1 MNSKLFLR
9 GLSAFIIVSVI
20 PVNFVYARSQLV
32 FRKNVITKKLGD
44 IRSDEAGTL
53 KVYKV
58 YTTDNKAKIEEVGGN
73 RYSILRMD
81 LQNLWR
87 VNVMRREYRELTFI
101 RLQALSGQQ
110 DIMRSQI
117 QPLLDFG
124 VTTARRDF
132 YSSTNSMQDM
142 TRNFMRQMMEQ
153 QLQVALKNIGVPAD
167 NKQKKTNKIKKPA
180 LVTTQVTDEYETI
193 LGYKCRRVNILEDKD
208 IVVSAWITSDIDAG
222 RNFMTKV
229 QYLENFQDSAA
240 NEIKKIKGFP
250 MKLYYRIDVF
260 LEGSDIITKRGI
272 LEQVTEI
279 SSNEVF
285 NDSIFELPS
294 GYKKVV
300 SE

>member
-1 MNSKLFLR
+1 MNKLFLH
-9 GLSAFIIVSVI
+9 GLSVLVILGVI
-20 PVNFVYARSQLV
+20 PVNYVYARSQMV

-44 IRSDEAGTL
+44 IKSDDAGTL

-58 YTTDNKAKIEEVGGN
+58 YNTEDKTKIEEVGGN

-81 LQNLWR
+81 LQNLWKI
-87 VNVMRREYRELTFI
+87 NVAQREYRELSFI

-142 TRNFMRQMMEQ
+142 TRNFMRKMMEQ
-153 QLQVALKNIGVPAD
+153 QLQVALKNIGVPATTN
-167 NKQKKTNKIKKPA
+167 NKKKNKAKKQVV
-180 LVTTQVTDEYETI
+180 VTTQATDEYETI
-193 LGYKCRRVNILEDKD
+193 LGYKCRRLNILEDKE
-208 IVVSAWITSDIDAG
+208 IVVSAWVTNDIDAG
-222 RNFMTKV
+222 RNFMTKL

-250 MKLYYRIDVF
+250 MKLYYRTDVF

-279 SSNEVF
+279 SSHEVF
-285 NDSIFELPS
+285 NDSIFELPL
-294 GYKKVV
+294 GYKKIF